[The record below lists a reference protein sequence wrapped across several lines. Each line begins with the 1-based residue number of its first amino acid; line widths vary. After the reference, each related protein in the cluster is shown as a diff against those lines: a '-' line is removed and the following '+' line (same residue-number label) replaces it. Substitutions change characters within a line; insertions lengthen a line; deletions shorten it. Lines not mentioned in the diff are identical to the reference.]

1 MKLVIFNTLSRK
13 KEIFE
18 PISGNA
24 VGMYVC
30 GVTVYDYCHVGH
42 ARSAVVFDTIFRYLK
57 HCEYDVTYVRNF
69 TDIDD
74 KIINRSK
81 EQSIPWHELTEKFI
95 QAFYE
100 DMGKL
105 NIQLPTEEPKA
116 TDHINEMLGMI
127 SSLIERGKAYESGG
141 DVFYSVKSFDGY
153 GQLSGKNIEDLQS
166 GARVDV
172 NKQKRDA
179 LDFVLWKQSKPG
191 EPSWDSPW
199 GKGRPGWH
207 IECSAMG
214 KKYFG
219 DTFDIHGGGKD
230 LVFPHHENEIAQSC
244 GVSGCAPVRF
254 WMHNGF
260 VNIDKEKMSKSL
272 GNFFTLRDIYKKF
285 HPETLR
291 LFLISSH
298 YRSPIDFSLKN
309 LEDAEKVILR
319 FYETLERAEL
329 LVENNYIAVEQVKN
343 NPFLVKCEKAMNNDF
358 NTAVVVAHL
367 NEESR
372 GINSEC
378 INIDGGAGDKA
389 SLAVRLEAF
398 KVAGGLLGLL
408 TSSLKEI
415 KQKIFNIKQV
425 ELEIDVEKIEC
436 LINDRNQ
443 ARKEKQWARADECR
457 DELDRMGVLLEDTSQ
472 GTKWKIK

>member
-1 MKLVIFNTLSRK
+1 MSLIIFNTLSGK
-13 KEIFE
+13 KEEFE
-18 PISGNA
+18 PLRENA

-42 ARSAVVFDTIFRYLK
+42 ARSGVVFDTIFRYLK
-57 HCEYDVTYVRNF
+57 HCGYDVTYVRNF

-81 EQSIPWHELTEKFI
+81 EQNIPWQELTEKFI
-95 QAFYE
+95 RAFYE
-100 DMGKL
+100 DMGQL
-105 NIQLPTEEPKA
+105 HIQAPTEEPKA
-116 TDHINEMLGMI
+116 TDHIQEMLDMI
-127 SSLIERGKAYESGG
+127 SLLIERGKAYESEG
-141 DVFYSVKSFDGY
+141 DVFYSVSSFGGY
-153 GQLSGKNIEDLQS
+153 GQLSGKNIEDLQV
-166 GARVDV
+166 GARVGV
-172 NKQKRDA
+172 NEKKRDA
-179 LDFVLWKQSKPG
+179 LDFVLWKKSKPG
-191 EPSWDSPW
+191 EPTWDSPW
-199 GKGRPGWH
+199 GAGRPGWH

-214 KKYFG
+214 RKYFG

-244 GVSGCAPVRF
+244 GVTDCAPVRF
-254 WMHNGF
+254 WVHNGF

-285 HPETLR
+285 HPETVR

-298 YRSPIDFSLKN
+298 YRSPIDFSVKS

-319 FYETLERAEL
+319 FYETLENAES
-329 LVENNYIAVEQVKN
+329 LVDGYDVSLEQIKDH
-343 NPFLVKCEKAMNNDF
+343 PFLAKCEKAMNDDF

-378 INIDGGAGDKA
+378 SSINSGSGDKKN
-389 SLAVRLEAF
+389 LAVRIAAF
-398 KVAGGLLGLL
+398 KLAGGLLGLL
-408 TSSLKEI
+408 SSSLKNI
-415 KQKIFNIKQV
+415 KREIFNIKQI
-425 ELEIDVEKIEC
+425 ELGLDVERIKC

-443 ARKEKQWARADECR
+443 ARKDRNWGWADECR
-457 DELDRMGVLLEDTSQ
+457 DELAQMGVVLEDTPQ
-472 GTKWKIK
+472 GTEWKIK

>member
-1 MKLVIFNTLSRK
+1 
-13 KEIFE
+13 
-18 PISGNA
+18 
-24 VGMYVC
+24 
-30 GVTVYDYCHVGH
+30 
-42 ARSAVVFDTIFRYLK
+42 
-57 HCEYDVTYVRNF
+57 
-69 TDIDD
+69 
-74 KIINRSK
+74 
-81 EQSIPWHELTEKFI
+81 
-95 QAFYE
+95 
-100 DMGKL
+100 
-105 NIQLPTEEPKA
+105 
-116 TDHINEMLGMI
+116 
-127 SSLIERGKAYESGG
+127 
-141 DVFYSVKSFDGY
+141 
-153 GQLSGKNIEDLQS
+153 
-166 GARVDV
+166 
-172 NKQKRDA
+172 
-179 LDFVLWKQSKPG
+179 
-191 EPSWDSPW
+191 
-199 GKGRPGWH
+199 
-207 IECSAMG
+207 
-214 KKYFG
+214 
-219 DTFDIHGGGKD
+219 
-230 LVFPHHENEIAQSC
+230 
-244 GVSGCAPVRF
+244 
-254 WMHNGF
+254 MHNGF